1 MEAGHAVSSRL
12 GRITISSEAIAQ
24 IVAET
29 ALECYGVVGMKGSL
43 RGQLARARGR
53 PRGIEIGRDGG
64 EVTVDLHVVVE
75 YGLNLAEVASSV
87 SNRVAYEVQAPD
99 RAEGTRGRGA
109 RRRRAHGREV
119 TAEADLERV
128 RGLVGAALASLE
140 TSRGRIDDLNV
151 YPVPD
156 GDTGTNLTLTVRAVA
171 DAVSSAQPADRP
183 ALAHAVARAALM
195 GARGNSGVIL
205 SQIVRGVADVLAEST
220 NGVGP
225 ALTARALR
233 GASDAAYRAVRRPVE
248 GTMLTVI
255 RELAEEAERHSAESE
270 PLGELLVDLVRHG
283 EEAVARTPEQLE
295 VLREAGVVD
304 AGGAGLVELLRGL
317 AGAVT
322 GEAMPAAPAVEAPT
336 GIDAVHLE
344 PSRYRYCT
352 VFVVEGEELDRDGLE
367 AQLERLGDSLVV
379 VGDETA
385 LKVHVHTDDPG
396 SALSLG
402 TAAGTIEGVE
412 IADMH
417 EQQEQR
423 ERRLSL
429 VPSTR
434 AKSGIVAVVAG
445 EGNRRLFETLAE
457 PIGAI
462 RIVTG
467 GQTAN
472 PSTAELLDAV
482 AELEAEEA
490 IILPNNSNVRLAA
503 EHAAEQAE
511 RPDRARA
518 DRVHPGRA
526 RRARRL
532 RRHARARPR
541 TPSRWPPPRQPLRR
555 ARSRAPPV
563 TSSSTAW
570 RSGAATGSGSRT
582 ASRSRAERTSPLS
595 PSRSSR
601 DCSQSRAG
609 F

>member
-1 MEAGHAVSSRL
+1 
-12 GRITISSEAIAQ
+12 
-24 IVAET
+24 
-29 ALECYGVVGMKGSL
+29 
-43 RGQLARARGR
+43 
-53 PRGIEIGRDGG
+53 
-64 EVTVDLHVVVE
+64 
-75 YGLNLAEVASSV
+75 
-87 SNRVAYEVQAPD
+87 
-99 RAEGTRGRGA
+99 
-109 RRRRAHGREV
+109 V

-255 RELAEEAERHSAESE
+255 RELAEEAERHSVESE

-283 EEAVARTPEQLE
+283 EEAVARTPEQLD

-322 GEAMPAAPAVEAPT
+322 GEAMPAAPAVKAPT
-336 GIDAVHLE
+336 GIEAVHLE

-402 TAAGTIEGVE
+402 TGAGTIEGVE

-503 EHAAEQAE
+503 EQAAEQAE
-511 RPDRARA
+511 RPTEIVPTESIPAGLAALVAYDGTRLAAENAEQMAAAAAAVATGEVTRASRDVELDGLA
-518 DRVHPGRA
+518 IRSGDWLGLTDGEPVAGGEDFA
-526 RRARRL
+526 AVAFEVVSRL
-532 RRHARARPR
+532 LAEPR
-541 TPSRWPPPRQPLRR
+541 WLLTLLTGAEPPPLDGFVDRLKASYPELEVEVHDGGQPHYPLLL
-555 ARSRAPPV
+555 
-563 TSSSTAW
+563 
-570 RSGAATGSGSRT
+570 GA
-582 ASRSRAERTSPLS
+582 E
-595 PSRSSR
+595 
-601 DCSQSRAG
+601 
-609 F
+609 